1 MAAPDAAASGFAW
14 LAGPRPLDSA
24 QYGLKAA
31 WLDRA
36 QRAGAR
42 VPDALAIDAT
52 CAQRLAGGD
61 RQARQ
66 NLERLL
72 DSLCA
77 AGGTPGFARTPEAVL
92 RTSRADSSAGSVRLA
107 VRASG
112 TRSLPGAL
120 LTRLD
125 VACDPPSVLEAL
137 AEVVRSAYAPAVQE
151 QLGARGELA
160 PSEPWVG
167 VLVQRYLP
175 TRADGDFG
183 AVACTRDP
191 HSGRRELR
199 GEYAAAGTPDV
210 VSGRTRPEPLEAGGS
225 PRALALRDARAFAEI
240 EALAQRLEALFGEPL
255 ELELAWL
262 SGELWLLQA
271 RALTLSPRALVRL
284 AAEAIADDSPSYA
297 RWLEALAA
305 RGLDAL
311 LEQHFAVD
319 LAKEPVLLRGLAA
332 SPGVAS
338 GVLVTDVARALARA
352 AQEPVVLM
360 RTDAAP
366 DDVRGFRAAQA
377 VVTSSGGLTCH
388 AAVIAR
394 GLGIPAVVGC
404 ADVRVDGVRG
414 QVLATRGGAAG
425 PLLVEGDWISVDARA
440 GLVYRGVLPREAR
453 IGDPELK
460 RLFTQVRQLRSA
472 PVWAAGELAQALR
485 VKEDAC
491 LDGALCTL
499 SAGGSLPP
507 PRGRECWLELDA
519 AELADVATLPA
530 GWGVVVR
537 GDLSDVSIA
546 ALRAAAPLRALGVRL
561 DHPTAFLPQGR
572 LDLVV
577 VDARIPEQ
585 DPDPEAR
592 APAHDRD
599 RPAAGPELHD
609 LEQHLALLAKVDSA
623 RVLYA
628 VNFSESAS
636 VAPTSAWSL
645 AALARR
651 DNVGWV
657 YSASQAAQGAL
668 RDAAWRRAVRGTLGT

>member
-1 MAAPDAAASGFAW
+1 MAAPEAAAGGFAW
-14 LAGPRPLDSA
+14 LAGPQQPLSSA
-24 QYGLKAA
+24 HYGLKAA

-42 VPDALAIDAT
+42 VPHAFAVDAT
-52 CAQRLAGGD
+52 RAQRLAGGD
-61 RQARQ
+61 RETRQ
-66 NLERLL
+66 ELERLL
-72 DSLCA
+72 GGLCA
-77 AGGTPGFARTPEAVL
+77 ADGTP
-92 RTSRADSSAGSVRLA
+92 ADSSAGAVRLA

-125 VACDPPSVLEAL
+125 VACDPASVLEAL
-137 AEVVRSAYAPAVQE
+137 AEVVRSADAAAVRE
-151 QLGARGELA
+151 QLLARGEPA
-160 PSEPWVG
+160 ACEPWVG

-175 TRADGDFG
+175 TRVEGDFG

-191 HSGRRELR
+191 HSGRRQLR

-210 VSGRTRPEPLEAGGS
+210 VSGRTRPEPLEAAGS

-284 AAEAIADDSPSYA
+284 AAEAIDDDSPSYA

-305 RGLDAL
+305 RGLDGL
-311 LEQHFAVD
+311 IEPHFAVD
-319 LAKEPVLLRGLAA
+319 PAKEQVLLRGLAA

-352 AQEPVVLM
+352 AQDPVVLL
-360 RTDAAP
+360 RTDAVP
-366 DDVRGFRAAQA
+366 EDVRAFRAAQA

-404 ADVRVDGVRG
+404 AGARVDSVRG
-414 QVLATRGGAAG
+414 QVFATRGGTPG

-453 IGDPELK
+453 IRDPELK
-460 RLFTQVRQLRSA
+460 QLFTQVRQLRSA
-472 PVWAAGELAQALR
+472 PLWAAGEAEQALR

-491 LDGALCTL
+491 LDGALCGL
-499 SAGGSLPP
+499 PAGGSPPP

-519 AELADVATLPA
+519 AELGGLATLPA

-537 GDLSDVSIA
+537 GDLRDVSIA
-546 ALRAAAPLRALGVRL
+546 ALRRAAPLRALGVRL
-561 DHPTAFLPQGR
+561 DHPAAFLPQGR

-577 VDARIPEQ
+577 VDARGAVH
-585 DPDPEAR
+585 DPNLEAR
-592 APAHDRD
+592 GPAHDRD
-599 RPAAGPELHD
+599 RPGAGLEPHD

-628 VNFSESAS
+628 VNFFGLAS

-645 AALARR
+645 AALASR

-657 YSASQAAQGAL
+657 YSASQAARGAL
-668 RDAAWRRAVRGTLGT
+668 RDAAWRRAARGAQGT